1 MVSIV
6 VRSVGPERGEA
17 AMQYATAA
25 ISQHVPHD
33 RATVRPNRAARADP
47 VRARTDT
54 TASAMPIAN
63 HAK

>member
-1 MVSIV
+1 
-6 VRSVGPERGEA
+6 
-17 AMQYATAA
+17 MQYVTAA

>member
-1 MVSIV
+1 MSTVA
-6 VRSVGPERGEA
+6 RSAGPESGEA
-17 AMQYATAA
+17 AMQYVTAA